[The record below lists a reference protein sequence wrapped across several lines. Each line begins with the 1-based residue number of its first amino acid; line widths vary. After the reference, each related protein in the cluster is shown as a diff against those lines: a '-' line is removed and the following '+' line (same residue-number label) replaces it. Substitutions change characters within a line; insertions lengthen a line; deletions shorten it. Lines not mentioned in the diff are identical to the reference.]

1 MASLLLFAKHFN
13 SQAVP
18 QKQVSKIQKKVF
30 KTVSI
35 LLFFYILIY
44 VIPTIMQIMKT
55 WLGLPSVIGDLANNM
70 VFYGAEVIGALDAG
84 VLLLTHSEF
93 KKCNK
98 RVVFGILGKA
108 MPVEQVSKSSKVM
121 GVNRQSNPTSSSM
134 VPTFRVN
141 STNF

>member
-1 MASLLLFAKHFN
+1 MASLLLFAKRFH
-13 SQAVP
+13 SQVVP
-18 QKQVSKIQKKVF
+18 HKQVPKIQKKVF
-30 KTVSI
+30 KTVSV
-35 LLFFYILIY
+35 LLFFYTLIY

-108 MPVEQVSKSSKVM
+108 IPVEQVSKNSKVVS
-121 GVNRQSNPTSSSM
+121 VNRRTNPTSSSM
-134 VPTFRVN
+134 MPTITVN